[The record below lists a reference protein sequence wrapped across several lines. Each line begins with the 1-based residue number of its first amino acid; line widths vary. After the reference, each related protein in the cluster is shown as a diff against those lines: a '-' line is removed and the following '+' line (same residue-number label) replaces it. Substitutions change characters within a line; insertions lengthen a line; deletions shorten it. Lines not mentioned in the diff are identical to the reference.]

1 MDVRCVRSRCG
12 RNSGGSRAARM
23 ILGTAGHIDH
33 GKTALVHALTG
44 VDTDRLPEEKRR
56 GITIDLGFAPLHLDG
71 VGQLGVVDVPG
82 HEAFVRT
89 MVAGATGIDLALLVI
104 AADAGVMPQTREHLA
119 ILTLLGVRGGVV
131 ALTKRDLVDDEW
143 LALVEEDVRATL
155 EGSSLAGAAVV
166 PVSSTTGGGLD
177 VLRARLADVARAV
190 PARST
195 NDLFRLP
202 VDRAFTVRGT
212 GTVVTGTV
220 WSGSLARDASIRIF
234 PSGIIARVRLLHAHG
249 KVVDGVRAGDRAAIA
264 LAGVE
269 LEQVG
274 RGAVL
279 VQGDAWRPSRV
290 LRGDVALLPTAVA
303 TLGPRSR
310 MRFHL
315 GTNEVGARLVV
326 RDGMLEPGATHSAR
340 IVLDEAIVTRA
351 GDRFVLRAAS
361 PVSTLG
367 GGIITDPL
375 APIRA
380 RPWPLVSRDA
390 ATTLATLAA
399 EAGAAGVDVRSLA
412 VRLGILPNDVER
424 LVHEA
429 DGWRVGSRLLNAATR
444 EHLATSAA
452 SVLDAYHADHPLEPG
467 APLQWLRSRVDA
479 PDEVAIALLASL
491 TAAGRIAVE
500 HGIVASATFAPSLS
514 PSQVMLSRVLMEA
527 LASAGS
533 EPPTVDELAELLR
546 VEVEQVIA
554 LARWHARDGSLV
566 PVESSRYYARS
577 AVEALKARM
586 AAGMSGEREYA
597 PAELR
602 DLLGLTRKFLIPFL
616 EYCDREGYT
625 IRAGLGR
632 RLMAPVS

>member
-1 MDVRCVRSRCG
+1 
-12 RNSGGSRAARM
+12 M

-33 GKTALVHALTG
+33 GKTALVRALTG

-131 ALTKRDLVDDEW
+131 AITKRDLVDDEW

-155 EGSSLAGAAVV
+155 AGSTLAGAAII
-166 PVSSTTGGGLD
+166 PVSSTTGEGLD
-177 VLRARLADVARAV
+177 ALRSALAEVALAV
-190 PARST
+190 PARAS
-195 NDLFRLP
+195 NDVFRLP
-202 VDRAFTVRGT
+202 VDRAFSVRGT

-220 WSGSLARDASIRIF
+220 WSGALTRDAAVRIF
-234 PSGIIARVRLLHAHG
+234 PSGIIARVRVLHTHG
-249 KVVDGVRAGDRAAIA
+249 KLVDGVHAGDRAAIA

-269 LEQVG
+269 LEHVG

-290 LRGDVALLPTAVA
+290 LRGDLALLPNSVA

-310 MRFHL
+310 VRFHL

-326 RDGMLEPGATHSAR
+326 RDGTLAPGVKHSAR
-340 IVLDEAIVTRA
+340 IVLDEAIVARA

-375 APIRA
+375 APMRA
-380 RPWPLVSRDA
+380 RPWPLESRDA
-390 ATTLATLAA
+390 ATTLAALAA
-399 EAGAAGVDVRSLA
+399 EAGPPGVDVRTLP
-412 VRLGILPNDVER
+412 VRLGIQPDEVEP
-424 LVHEA
+424 LLTSA
-429 DGWRVGSRLLNAATR
+429 GGWRVGTRFIGAAARDRIT
-444 EHLATSAA
+444 TAA
-452 SVLDAYHADHPLEPG
+452 IAVLDAFHRDHPLEPG
-467 APLQWLRSRVDA
+467 APLQWLRSRLEA
-479 PDEVAIALLASL
+479 PDDVATALLESL
-491 TAAGRIAVE
+491 TSAG
-500 HGIVASATFAPSLS
+500 GIVVDQGLVASATFSPSLTVA
-514 PSQVMLSRVLMEA
+514 QVSLSKSLMERLVA
-527 LASAGS
+527 AAA
-533 EPPTVDELAELLR
+533 EPPSIDELAASIGVAPQEIL
-546 VEVEQVIA
+546 A
-554 LARWHARDGSLV
+554 LARWNARDGSLV
-566 PVESSRYYARS
+566 AVEPARYYARS
-577 AVEALKARM
+577 AVEALKARL
-586 AAGMSGEREYA
+586 AAGMSEGREYA

-625 IRAGLGR
+625 IRTGLGR
-632 RLMAPVS
+632 RLTAPKT